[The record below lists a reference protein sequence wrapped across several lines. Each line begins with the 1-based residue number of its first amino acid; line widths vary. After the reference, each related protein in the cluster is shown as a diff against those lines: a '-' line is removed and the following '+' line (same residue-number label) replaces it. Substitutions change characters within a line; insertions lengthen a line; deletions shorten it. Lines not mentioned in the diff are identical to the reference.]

1 MVGARVIAGVIG
13 LGGLAACAG
22 ASTGDLPR
30 PEIVDRAPFNP
41 EYRGIETRLLEDDL
55 VEFQVAMRGARTG
68 EDVTAYAD
76 CAAAQYALIRGFG
89 FARHVRTNV
98 AEEGG
103 VWKGD
108 AVYTV
113 SPGLPRGLSTIDA
126 EVTVANCAETGIPTV

>member
-1 MVGARVIAGVIG
+1 MTTDGKIRVLRVIARMNVGGPAWQSSVLTRG
-13 LGGLAACAG
+13 L
-22 ASTGDLPR
+22 PQH
-30 PEIVDRAPFNP
+30 
-41 EYRGIETRLLEDDL
+41 GIETRLLEDDL